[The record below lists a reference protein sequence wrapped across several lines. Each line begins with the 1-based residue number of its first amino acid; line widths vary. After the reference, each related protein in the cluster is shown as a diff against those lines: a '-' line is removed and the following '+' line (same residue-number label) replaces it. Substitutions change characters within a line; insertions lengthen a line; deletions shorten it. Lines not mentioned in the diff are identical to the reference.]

1 MKTRAG
7 FEGTETEAREQ
18 PIAEGTEAWEQPTAQ
33 ETEAS
38 EQPTAEYA
46 NSGQQPTAQNA
57 EEKKA
62 SAAAKKEVPTA
73 GSGNRLLELL
83 MLPAAIPAAIFAYA
97 AGKRRSRKAAAA
109 LAAGSPPLRLA
120 APAIA
125 ELRAA
130 WRKLERAAA
139 KAAAAEAA
147 GAAAAGSA
155 IAGAPAAKPAAPTPA
170 PAAQPGANAP
180 PAGKA
185 AAWAGLPKA
194 SPAWSAEAAAAF
206 GAVPQLPGGPAG
218 DAALVQRI
226 RAETARMNRNNV
238 TRTEAYRAF
247 YLRRP
252 EVHWALLAH
261 MVSRNGGWN
270 MTDLQGEWLPRLLD
284 MSKRRCTF
292 GMLERANALIFHDAY
307 PQLRLYEESRR
318 SGRSQ
323 LHLLPRFGVSVF
335 MQPIWQQ
342 FLRTGDALPLTI
354 GLIVNEQHFIE
365 ERVVQNPYYRRKVL
379 NTFFFGMQSVLQL
392 NQLVFPY
399 GKDEGGDPLVAGLI
413 LEDFSDLHERIEF
426 GKRLYALLFGMPGVS
441 KGVLAF
447 VKAIRH
453 TGSRSDYAPELFA
466 QIRRGKPT
474 VAYQERLRGGRLLPG
489 AEPLYSPPLSAVW
502 SDRPFDD
509 PDPGDWFKGP
519 EDVLPYFRSLPTP
532 ERFELTADYR
542 IALGKVELAVLAA
555 QSAGMDPNRT
565 AASPDSLFPESV
577 SPDDRNGNSHVVHR
591 SEGNAQPQQEDSST

>member
-1 MKTRAG
+1 M
-7 FEGTETEAREQ
+7 
-18 PIAEGTEAWEQPTAQ
+18 IA
-33 ETEAS
+33 
-38 EQPTAEYA
+38 
-46 NSGQQPTAQNA
+46 
-57 EEKKA
+57 EKKA
-62 SAAAKKEVPTA
+62 IVEKEKNAHTA
-73 GSGNRLLELL
+73 GSSNRLLELL
-83 MLPAAIPAAIFAYA
+83 LLPAAIPAAIFAYA

-139 KAAAAEAA
+139 KAAAAHN
-147 GAAAAGSA
+147 G
-155 IAGAPAAKPAAPTPA
+155 A

-307 PQLRLYEESRR
+307 PQLLLYEESRR

-474 VAYQERLRGGRLLPG
+474 AAYQERLRGGRLLPG

-502 SDRPFDD
+502 SDRPFDE
-509 PDPGDWFKGP
+509 PEPGDWFKGP

-555 QSAGMDPNRT
+555 QSAGINPNRT
-565 AASPDSLFPESV
+565 AV
-577 SPDDRNGNSHVVHR
+577 SPEGRNGSSHVVHR
-591 SEGNAQPQQEDSST
+591 SEGRAQPQQQEDSST